1 LGGSFA
7 DAPFGFGEIFVGVE
21 GAGHLDEAD
30 SEFGGVHLYILAE
43 WGRCAWELGSIRK
56 MRWRVAGGGCYVA
69 GAGYRAR
76 FHVASRY
83 I

>member
-1 LGGSFA
+1 
-7 DAPFGFGEIFVGVE
+7 
-21 GAGHLDEAD
+21 
-30 SEFGGVHLYILAE
+30 VHLYILAE